1 MTAAWCYLRLRPRLR
16 ERPRPGLALGIGA
29 AALLCMWTL
38 LYLAGSAVLRK
49 DYGYWGEG
57 PVLAVL
63 VPAAFGIAL
72 ISLPFVPRAVQRVF
86 DNRPA
91 RFIGDI
97 SYGIFLFHFL
107 VIWGTLALVDIPR
120 NGSPSSLFELMAIV
134 LPVTIVLA
142 WLGYQPRRATGP

>member
-1 MTAAWCYLRLRPRLR
+1 M
-16 ERPRPGLALGIGA
+16 
-29 AALLCMWTL
+29 
-38 LYLAGSAVLRK
+38 
-49 DYGYWGEG
+49 
-57 PVLAVL
+57 LAVL

-72 ISLPFVPRAVQRVF
+72 ICLPFVPRAVQRVF

-97 SYGIFLFHFL
+97 SYGLFLFHFL

-120 NGSPSSLFELMAIV
+120 NGSPSSLFELLAIV

-142 WLGYQPRRATGP
+142 WLGTNLVELPVRERAKLLAARRRTGAPSAQAAAGSSERRRLAGAAPAATNSGGAIAR